1 MFADFLHIFAI
12 DWNFRGDGS
21 IFWFPIFGMPG
32 LILSHLTSQWWSE
45 LFINGKISFDTWV
58 DGCWLNHL
66 TWWIFRKPASM
77 VPWHHPNFKIVH
89 LKPLQPFNCWD
100 CFCLLV
106 TFIQQKQTNPC
117 WCFFQNPRQGK
128 MPQIGVVTGPLCF
141 WNPSKV
147 SQKDSSSRI
156 PTKHQSLLQKLLNWN
171 LKNEATWKMMLLFK
185 GVIFRFH

>member
-1 MFADFLHIFAI
+1 MSDRSSRILLWQYHFLSFIKQDVCGFLTYFCDWLKFSRRWI
-12 DWNFRGDGS
+12 D
-21 IFWFPIFGMPG
+21 
-32 LILSHLTSQWWSE
+32 LLVSHLWHARTNFESPDFSMMVLLGMKPPFYWLKIQVSE

-58 DGCWLNHL
+58 VGCWLNHL

-77 VPWHHPNFKIVH
+77 VPWHHPKFKIVH

-128 MPQIGVVTGPLCF
+128 MPKHVVMGPLCF

-147 SQKDSSSRI
+147 SSKR
-156 PTKHQSLLQKLLNWN
+156 
-171 LKNEATWKMMLLFK
+171 
-185 GVIFRFH
+185 